1 MVEVIYILF
10 FSMDIRYIE
19 VLNRQTKAV
28 FGALLQGLECFE
40 VMDLSHKII
49 VNVEIECNDVRFV
62 ETLKIN

>member
-1 MVEVIYILF
+1 
-10 FSMDIRYIE
+10 MDIRYIE